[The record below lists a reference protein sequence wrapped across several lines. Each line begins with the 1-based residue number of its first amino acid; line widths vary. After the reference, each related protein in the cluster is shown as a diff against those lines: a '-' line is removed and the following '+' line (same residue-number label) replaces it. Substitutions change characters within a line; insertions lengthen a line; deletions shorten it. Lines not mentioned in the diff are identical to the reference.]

1 MKNKILSVSL
11 AGIILFSTGCASI
24 LSKSS
29 YPITINST
37 PSQAK
42 ITITDK
48 KGIETYKG
56 NTPATLKLKASNAF
70 FSRARYQVKFELDGY
85 DERIIPVEFKIDG
98 WYWGN
103 ILIGG
108 FLGFLIIDPAT
119 GAMYK
124 LETEYINET
133 LSKSTALNE
142 NEKDFR
148 VYTIDQIPNQWNDYL
163 VEIVE

>member
-1 MKNKILSVSL
+1 MRKSIISISMVGL
-11 AGIILFSTGCASI
+11 ILFGTGCASI
-24 LSKSS
+24 VSKSS

-56 NTPATLKLKASNAF
+56 NTPATLKLKASSGF

-85 DERIIPVEFKIDG
+85 DEKIIPIEFKVDG

-103 ILIGG
+103 LVFGG
-108 FLGFLIIDPAT
+108 FIGFLIVDPAT

-124 LETEYINET
+124 LDTEFVNET
-133 LSKSTALNE
+133 LSKSTAFNQ
-142 NEKDFR
+142 NEKDFKI
-148 VYTIDQIPNQWNDYL
+148 YTIDQIPEKWSDYL
-163 VEIVE
+163 VRIEE